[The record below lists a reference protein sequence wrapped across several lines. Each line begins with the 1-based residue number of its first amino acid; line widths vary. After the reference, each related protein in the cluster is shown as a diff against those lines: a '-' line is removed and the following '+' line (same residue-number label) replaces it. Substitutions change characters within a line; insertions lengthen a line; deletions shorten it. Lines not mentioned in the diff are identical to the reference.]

1 MRFPSAVILGLV
13 CLATLR
19 SEAAPLTNCL
29 EIAGLPDLARE
40 DLRPVDFVAQVQ
52 AHHPAQ
58 TEKDLNHVFVS
69 DGQAGIGLHWLTNM
83 PFALGDTLHVRGNV
97 QFYPNVG
104 NLVVPSDLRILSHG
118 TPFAPESVTLRQI
131 QGTRFNCRRVITTGT
146 VVDAFCA
153 EATRRILAVCP
164 ETRILI
170 FTSYGTSEGVVRAI
184 QAGATGAIQKDISF
198 SKLTGVIRDVAAGRT
213 VIAPEIRAGV
223 AESQSIPELTER
235 QREILESITRG
246 LTNSDIATQ
255 LGITPDAV
263 KGHLTRLFAKLGVS
277 GRSEAIALAFRR
289 QMLKM

>member
-1 MRFPSAVILGLV
+1 MTSKIRILIVDDHAVVRMGLK
-13 CLATLR
+13 AFIR
-19 SEAAPLTNCL
+19 K
-29 EIAGLPDLARE
+29 
-40 DLRPVDFVAQVQ
+40 
-52 AHHPAQ
+52 
-58 TEKDLNHVFVS
+58 EKDL
-69 DGQAGIGLHWLTNM
+69 
-83 PFALGDTLHVRGNV
+83 
-97 QFYPNVG
+97 
-104 NLVVPSDLRILSHG
+104 
-118 TPFAPESVTLRQI
+118 
-131 QGTRFNCRRVITTGT
+131 T
-146 VVDAFCA
+146 VVGEAESGDEAVRKVGELKPDVVLLDFMMPRMDGV